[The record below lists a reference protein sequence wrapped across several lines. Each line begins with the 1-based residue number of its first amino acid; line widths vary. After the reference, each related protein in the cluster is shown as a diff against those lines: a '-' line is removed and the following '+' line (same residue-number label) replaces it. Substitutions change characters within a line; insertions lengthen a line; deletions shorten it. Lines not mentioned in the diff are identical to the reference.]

1 MPVPHVVGF
10 TGPVVVLDDENG
22 EEPGG
27 FDNGMLVPRVVG
39 FTSPVVV
46 FDGGIF

>member
-1 MPVPHVVGF
+1 MLVPHVVGF
-10 TGPVVVLDDENG
+10 TGPVVVLVEGNGKELGWYDDEI
-22 EEPGG
+22 
-27 FDNGMLVPRVVG
+27 LAPRVVG